1 MAIFAVW
8 AQFTNH
14 EERLRIRPI
23 HRVYLAELL
32 DKGKLVASGPFTD
45 DSGALFMFEAA
56 DEAEVRQ
63 LMADDPYASVGAI
76 GSAEI
81 REWNRV
87 FAQPTGEI
95 RPG

>member
-14 EERLRIRPI
+14 EERLKIRPT

-32 DKGKLVASGPFTD
+32 EKGKLVSSGPFAD
-45 DSGALFMFEAA
+45 DSGALLIYEAA
-56 DEAEVRQ
+56 NEAEVRQ

-76 GSAEI
+76 GSADI
-81 REWNRV
+81 KEWNRV

>member
-14 EERLRIRPI
+14 EERLKMRPT

-32 DKGKLVASGPFTD
+32 DKGKLVSSGPFKD
-45 DSGALFMFEAA
+45 DTGALLIYEAA

-63 LMADDPYASVGAI
+63 LMADDPYATVGAI
-76 GSAEI
+76 GSCEI
-81 REWNRV
+81 KEWNRV
-87 FAQPTGEI
+87 FAQPTEEI
-95 RPG
+95 RPS